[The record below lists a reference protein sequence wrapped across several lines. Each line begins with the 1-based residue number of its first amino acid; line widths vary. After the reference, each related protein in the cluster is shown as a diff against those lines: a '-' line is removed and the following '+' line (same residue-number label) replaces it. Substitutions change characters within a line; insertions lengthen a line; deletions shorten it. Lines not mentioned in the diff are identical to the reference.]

1 MIAVTLHR
9 RREIVGLIL
18 LTLLITLANAI
29 KPMHMDDGAYY
40 ANAVQLAHHP
50 LDPYGFYAFWSQWPE
65 PANWAVC
72 PPVLPYWWAIGIKL
86 FGDSPL
92 MWKLW
97 LGPWVGLF
105 VFCLHRLLRRFA
117 EGMEMPLTWM
127 TALSPAFLPA
137 VNLMLDVPAMGM
149 GLLAVLL
156 GMRAVDRRSAAM
168 AIIAGIAAAVAMQTK
183 YTAAIAPAVIFT
195 WTILHRRWGL
205 GVLTGMVTGGLFVA
219 WEIFIAHRY
228 GVSHFIFNLRW
239 TDAIKGTQ
247 TRGELLISGLT
258 LIGGLAP
265 VVGLLG
271 LAALKVP
278 RLLVAIFAA
287 AIMGGFA
294 SLLIWPAASG
304 VFLALGICVWLIVL
318 VTVFWLLRDRGRD
331 DLFLLLWLVLE
342 IVAYLSIS
350 PFSASRRAMGL
361 VLILTLIVGR
371 LAARRRPGEL
381 RWIVALGLL
390 LGAGF
395 YALDLTDALAQ
406 KNALLRAAA
415 IVAPQQ
421 AETVWFT
428 GHWGFQFYAEQ
439 RGYQPVVPDH
449 SLLRRGDWL
458 IYPHAGINGQ
468 RVSIPLAM
476 VEEVADI
483 RIDDPVALSVVPFY
497 YGSGLPMQHWVLPR
511 VWLSVYRV
519 QQDFV
524 PLTSYSPQFL
534 AQWAAQRGR
543 PLPPAAIAAVLRAIP
558 EVDPFTAAAAVKA
571 IRAGEQSGPIR
582 P

>member
-1 MIAVTLHR
+1 
-9 RREIVGLIL
+9 
-18 LTLLITLANAI
+18 
-29 KPMHMDDGAYY
+29 
-40 ANAVQLAHHP
+40 
-50 LDPYGFYAFWSQWPE
+50 
-65 PANWAVC
+65 
-72 PPVLPYWWAIGIKL
+72 
-86 FGDSPL
+86 
-92 MWKLW
+92 
-97 LGPWVGLF
+97 
-105 VFCLHRLLRRFA
+105 
-117 EGMEMPLTWM
+117 MPLTWM

-149 GLLAVLL
+149 GFWAVLL
-156 GMRAVDRRSAAM
+156 GMRAVDRRSTGM
-168 AIIAGIAAAVAMQTK
+168 AIVAGIAAALAMQTK
-183 YTAAIAPAVIFT
+183 YTAAIAPAVILA
-195 WTILHRRWGL
+195 WAILHRRWGL
-205 GVLTGMVTGGLFVA
+205 GVLAGMVAGGLFAA

-228 GVSHFIFNLRW
+228 GVSHFLFNLRW
-239 TDAIKGTQ
+239 TDPIKGTQ
-247 TRGELLISGLT
+247 TRGELLMSGLT

-278 RLLVAIFAA
+278 RLLTGIFAA
-287 AIMGGFA
+287 AVVGGFA
-294 SLLIWPAASG
+294 SLFFWQAASG

-318 VTVFWLLRDRGRD
+318 LVVFQLVRGGGRD

-342 IVAYLSIS
+342 IVAYMSIS

-361 VLILTLIVGR
+361 VVILTLIVGR
-371 LAARRRPGEL
+371 LMAQRRLGEL

-406 KNALLRAAA
+406 KNALLRAAV
-415 IVAPQQ
+415 VATPEQG
-421 AETVWFT
+421 ETVWFT
-428 GHWGFQFYAEQ
+428 GHWGFQFYAE
-439 RGYQPVVPDH
+439 RAGYQPVVPDH

-468 RVSIPLAM
+468 RVSIPLAI

-497 YGSGLPMQHWVLPR
+497 YGSGVPMQHRVLPR

-519 QQDFV
+519 ERDFV

-534 AQWAAQRGR
+534 AQWAAERGR
-543 PLPPAAIAAVLRAIP
+543 PLPPASIAAVLRAIP
-558 EVDPFTAAAAVKA
+558 EVDPSTAAEAMQA
-571 IRAGEQSGPIR
+571 IRASEQSGPIR